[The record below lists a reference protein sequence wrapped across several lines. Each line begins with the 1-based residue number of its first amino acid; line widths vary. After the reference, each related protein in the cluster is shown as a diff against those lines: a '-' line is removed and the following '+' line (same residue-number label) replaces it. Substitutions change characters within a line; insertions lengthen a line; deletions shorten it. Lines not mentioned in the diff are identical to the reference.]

1 MILYFLLAVGPLDGR
16 LPDMGV
22 NTPENF
28 QLITSIASAVS
39 IALSNVIATG
49 LGVSVRQRREHE
61 HEIAAWAARAAQLGS
76 VTERNRIARE
86 MHDVVAH
93 SLTVMVSLADGAAVV
108 VKKDPARAA
117 EVLGELSR
125 TGRTAL
131 ADMRRVLGVLR
142 DDSAPGQAP
151 REPLAAADSLGK
163 LLEGFR
169 TAGLPLHYTHT
180 GPSLPDDAAFQLTVY
195 RIVQESLT
203 NVLRYGRSLG
213 RVDVAIARDGPTVT
227 VDVVDD
233 GKGTVDSGGSA
244 AAPAALGS
252 AGPVGTGRGL
262 AGMLERARIYAGTV
276 EAGRSARSRLARA
289 RRAALERRQRKQRHM
304 SQGVAM
310 GEAGPIRILL
320 VDDQPLLR
328 MGFRLIL
335 EGEDD
340 LGIVGEASDGAEA
353 IRQVR
358 ELAPD
363 VVLMDV
369 RMPVL
374 DGIEATR
381 AITRSGAGARV
392 IILTTFDLD
401 EYAFAGLQAGAS
413 AFLLKDVAP
422 AELVSAVRV
431 VASGD
436 AVVAPRIT
444 RRLLETY
451 VRGNAAAPAAGSP
464 RRARQR
470 PGPAAAGVRAARDP
484 LLEDLTPRETEM
496 LGAMAEGLS
505 NAEIAHR
512 YFLSEATVKTHVR
525 RILTKLHLRDR
536 VQAVVYAYETGLVV
550 PSNPDY

>member
-1 MILYFLLAVGPLDGR
+1 M
-16 LPDMGV
+16 
-22 NTPENF
+22 TKE
-28 QLITSIASAVS
+28 
-39 IALSNVIATG
+39 
-49 LGVSVRQRREHE
+49 EH
-61 HEIAAWAARAAQLGS
+61 
-76 VTERNRIARE
+76 
-86 MHDVVAH
+86 
-93 SLTVMVSLADGAAVV
+93 
-108 VKKDPARAA
+108 
-117 EVLGELSR
+117 
-125 TGRTAL
+125 
-131 ADMRRVLGVLR
+131 
-142 DDSAPGQAP
+142 
-151 REPLAAADSLGK
+151 
-163 LLEGFR
+163 
-169 TAGLPLHYTHT
+169 
-180 GPSLPDDAAFQLTVY
+180 
-195 RIVQESLT
+195 
-203 NVLRYGRSLG
+203 
-213 RVDVAIARDGPTVT
+213 
-227 VDVVDD
+227 
-233 GKGTVDSGGSA
+233 
-244 AAPAALGS
+244 
-252 AGPVGTGRGL
+252 
-262 AGMLERARIYAGTV
+262 
-276 EAGRSARSRLARA
+276 
-289 RRAALERRQRKQRHM
+289 
-304 SQGVAM
+304 M
-310 GEAGPIRILL
+310 GESEQIRVLL

-353 IRQVR
+353 VRQTG
-358 ELAPD
+358 ELSPD

-381 AITRSGAGARV
+381 AITASGSRAKV

-422 AELVSAVRV
+422 AELISAVRV

-444 RRLLETY
+444 QRLLETY
-451 VRGNAAAPAAGSP
+451 VRGAGPNGGAATGAPAGVRMGSGATAGEGAGGAGAGGHAAPGS
-464 RRARQR
+464 
-470 PGPAAAGVRAARDP
+470 GVRAARDP
-484 LLEDLTPRETEM
+484 LLEDLTPRETQM

>member
-1 MILYFLLAVGPLDGR
+1 
-16 LPDMGV
+16 
-22 NTPENF
+22 
-28 QLITSIASAVS
+28 
-39 IALSNVIATG
+39 
-49 LGVSVRQRREHE
+49 
-61 HEIAAWAARAAQLGS
+61 
-76 VTERNRIARE
+76 
-86 MHDVVAH
+86 
-93 SLTVMVSLADGAAVV
+93 
-108 VKKDPARAA
+108 
-117 EVLGELSR
+117 
-125 TGRTAL
+125 
-131 ADMRRVLGVLR
+131 
-142 DDSAPGQAP
+142 
-151 REPLAAADSLGK
+151 
-163 LLEGFR
+163 
-169 TAGLPLHYTHT
+169 
-180 GPSLPDDAAFQLTVY
+180 
-195 RIVQESLT
+195 
-203 NVLRYGRSLG
+203 
-213 RVDVAIARDGPTVT
+213 
-227 VDVVDD
+227 
-233 GKGTVDSGGSA
+233 
-244 AAPAALGS
+244 
-252 AGPVGTGRGL
+252 
-262 AGMLERARIYAGTV
+262 
-276 EAGRSARSRLARA
+276 
-289 RRAALERRQRKQRHM
+289 M
-304 SQGVAM
+304 S
-310 GEAGPIRILL
+310 ETGPIRILL

-381 AITRSGAGARV
+381 AITKSGANARI

-422 AELVSAVRV
+422 AELISAVRV

-451 VRGNAAAPAAGSP
+451 VRGNGNRNGNDPADGGAPGQEASGSP
-464 RRARQR
+464 
-470 PGPAAAGVRAARDP
+470 AGVRPARDP